1 MKIFGFRVESSN
13 NEIEYHD
20 GGVPSVL
27 KDSEFTM
34 RIFGKG
40 ITPDT
45 VITFTATSNTYGGK
59 CQIPATLLY
68 KPIEGSS
75 TNESAVYRMSLPKL
89 DIAMT
94 NGSETFYLCAK
105 NDPQMDV
112 VS

>member
-1 MKIFGFRVESSN
+1 MIFSVIYSHRVERDVTSDDLKIFGFRIESSN

-45 VITFTATSNTYGGK
+45 VITACPRYTSFRYSSR
-59 CQIPATLLY
+59 IRSLL
-68 KPIEGSS
+68 
-75 TNESAVYRMSLPKL
+75 
-89 DIAMT
+89 
-94 NGSETFYLCAK
+94 
-105 NDPQMDV
+105 
-112 VS
+112 